1 LRSRV
6 RRLVAIYGA
15 GWTIAVV
22 LSLVTVLGLIDYRLR
37 LQDRGL
43 RVICLLVLL
52 AVVGW
57 SCYRFLYLPLFV
69 RLRDVD
75 LALKLQ
81 RRFPGM
87 ADALV
92 SSVEFLHQS
101 QNDPTAGSAALRRAV
116 IAQTTART
124 EDLDFSEVINPRPTV
139 RAAMVSAAICLLA
152 ACLLVLDPVSSQIA
166 VARLVNPFGSTAWP
180 RNNHLRLVERVER
193 VGRGQAFEVEVEDT
207 LGAKLPPDAKIH
219 YRFENPDG
227 SIAVETDPMQTTGAR
242 LAARRDNV
250 ARAFSYRVTGGDD
263 RSMPWIAVQLVEPP
277 AVASLSIRLVPPE
290 YTGWPAQQAQR
301 NIRALVGTEVEIV
314 GKATKPL
321 QSAEL
326 CFEGGRRFPAR
337 ISSDG
342 LRFSVGNHPAGQRPV
357 IERSGSY
364 WLELTDSEGL
374 AGRGDEGGEVRA
386 VPDTPPSVTIERP
399 AGNLFV
405 TPKAVVPLT
414 IAAKDDLAIARIELV
429 FRRTDKP
436 NAASAAG
443 EEDAGQQ
450 TVLPLLTG
458 PEKPD
463 PQPAGALSGGVELGD
478 RQVVESRWN
487 LASLEL
493 APGDQFPFHAT
504 ATDYRPQTGAGEPR
518 RLIVITPEQLQ
529 DRIAVAEQAIL
540 TEIAEILKSQRV
552 NRARLE
558 AIEIRL
564 TEIGRLEQL
573 DVDHLQAVELNQR
586 RLDRHLTS
594 RSDSEGVPAHVL
606 ALLADL
612 ENNQL
617 DSPDIERCM
626 AGLLDEIDRLKR
638 RHLTPLGR
646 ELTAAIKS
654 AEVAPKDPPEPAKP
668 DTELARSLENAG
680 RHQEQVIDSLQR
692 LLGGLSQWDNYRRF
706 HREIGQLLRD
716 QRELQQRSTEVG
728 RRTLAR
734 NLEDLA
740 PQDLAD
746 LKILAGR
753 QTELARRLDCI
764 QQAMDQAARQLQQA
778 DPLAAETLAD
788 ALAETRRLAI
798 SGQMR
803 TAGEQL
809 RTNRIGQLA
818 ARHKQIVVDLEEVL
832 DILANRRRQEFARL
846 VKKLIQAETDLAD
859 IHQHQQRIQEEFS
872 GTSRNPDATDRRLR
886 LQRLARQQQL
896 LQQQTEQIS
905 RRLERLLAEQPARTT
920 AAAAGQMDRAGRCA
934 GQSDSQGACRA
945 ADAAERSLRQAR
957 DQLAER
963 RRQAEAQL
971 AGEQLARLEDTLK
984 HVRRQQQNVL
994 DDTRRYD
1001 ELRRAAGGLNRAQA
1015 AGLQQTARL
1024 QRSLQTDTAL
1034 LADKLA
1040 GAGVFRLAL
1049 SGAAGE
1055 MGQAAAVLEGAR
1067 TGPPAQTPQRHALS
1081 RIDLVLKAVE
1091 PEKPDGSSDSAGGGM
1106 MQGQAAQ
1113 RGQGVQTLAELKL
1126 VKLLQQEINLRT
1138 GELQE
1143 LLDSGAPLTEQQEA
1157 EFTFLG
1163 RQQGR
1168 LARLV
1173 LEMLQAAAEDPEDN
1187 PAELPDL
1194 RLENGNK
1201 TEHRDEENIEELR
1214 QFPLEDDLP

>member
-1 LRSRV
+1 V
-6 RRLVAIYGA
+6 RRLVAVYGA

-22 LSLVTVLGLIDYRLR
+22 LSLVMVLGLIDYRLR

-43 RVICLLVLL
+43 RVICLLVVL

-87 ADALV
+87 EDRLV
-92 SSVEFLHQS
+92 SSVEFLQQS
-101 QNDPTAGSAALRRAV
+101 EDDPTTGSAALRRAV

-124 EDLDFSEVINPRPTV
+124 ERIDFSEVINARPTLC
-139 RAAMVSAAICLLA
+139 AAMASGAICLVA
-152 ACLLVLDPVSSQIA
+152 AILLVLDPVSSQIA
-166 VARLVNPFGSTAWP
+166 VARLANPFGSTAWP

-207 LGAKLPPDAKIH
+207 YGAKLPPDGRVH

-227 SIAVETDPMQTTGAR
+227 SVAAEMDLMQPAGSR

-250 ARAFSYRVTGGDD
+250 VRPFSYRITGGDD
-263 RSMPWIAVQLVEPP
+263 RTMPWIAVRVVEPP
-277 AVASLSIRLVPPE
+277 AIESLLIRLIPPA
-290 YTGWPAQQAQR
+290 YTGWPAERAEQ
-301 NIRALVGTEVEIV
+301 NIRALIGTQMELV

-321 QSAEL
+321 RSAEL
-326 CFEGGRRFPAR
+326 WFEGGRRFPAR
-337 ISSDG
+337 IESDG
-342 LRFSVGNHPAGQRPV
+342 LRFSVGNNPAGERPV

-364 WLELTDSEGL
+364 RLELTDREGL
-374 AGRGDEGGEVRA
+374 NGRGDEGGEVRA
-386 VPDTPPSVTIERP
+386 VADAPPTVTIERP

-414 IAAKDDLAIARIELV
+414 VAAKDDLAIARIDLV
-429 FRRTDKP
+429 FRRPDKQNP
-436 NAASAAG
+436 ASAAG
-443 EEDAGQQ
+443 EEDAGEEII
-450 TVLPLLTG
+450 LPLLTG

-463 PQPAGALSGGVELGD
+463 PQPAGALSGGAELGD

-504 ATDYRPQTGAGEPR
+504 ASDYRPQTGAGEPR

-540 TEIAEILKSQRV
+540 TKIAGILKSQRV
-552 NRARLE
+552 NRAQLE

-564 TEIGRLEQL
+564 AEIGRLEQL
-573 DVDHLQAVELNQR
+573 DLDHLQAVELNQR
-586 RLDRHLTS
+586 RLDRWLTS

-606 ALLADL
+606 ALLAEL

-617 DSPDIERCM
+617 DSPDIERRM
-626 AGLLDEIDRLKR
+626 AGLLAEIDRLKR

-654 AEVAPKDPPEPAKP
+654 AEVSPKEPPEPAEP

-734 NLEDLA
+734 NLEDLV

-764 QQAMDQAARQLQQA
+764 QQAMDQAAGQLQQG

-809 RTNRIGQLA
+809 HGNRIGQLA
-818 ARHKQIVVDLEEVL
+818 ARQKQIVVDLEEVL

-859 IHQHQQRIQEEFS
+859 IHQQQQRIQEEFS

-886 LQRLARQQQL
+886 LQRLAEKQQL

-920 AAAAGQMDRAGRCA
+920 AIAAGQMDRAGRCA
-934 GQSDSQGACRA
+934 AQADSQGACRA
-945 ADAAERSLRQAR
+945 ADAAERLLRQAR
-957 DQLAER
+957 DQLAQR

-1001 ELRRAAGGLNRAQA
+1001 ELGRAAGGLSRAQA

-1055 MGQAAAVLEGAR
+1055 MGRAAAMLEGAR

-1091 PEKPDGSSDSAGGGM
+1091 PEKTDGSSDSAGGGM
-1106 MQGQAAQ
+1106 MKGQAAPP
-1113 RGQGVQTLAELKL
+1113 RQGVQTLAELKL

-1138 GELQE
+1138 AELQE
-1143 LLDSGAPLTEQQEA
+1143 LLDSGVKLTEQQAA
-1157 EFTFLG
+1157 EFAFLAG
-1163 RQQGR
+1163 QQGR

-1187 PAELPDL
+1187 PAELPEVWP
-1194 RLENGNK
+1194 ENGNK
-1201 TEHRDEENIEELR
+1201 TEHPDEESIEELR